1 VGDNYKEFQDNL
13 EQNLTTPAGGSAGD
27 KQEHDPMLKKMAEAL
42 GLKIEDGAKDED
54 VQAAVTKAFA
64 ERDHEIAILKANM
77 TAEEKAH
84 HDTLADEAAKAEF
97 RKLDTAARKAV
108 IAKANELPE
117 HVRKALAEADALKK
131 RFADLEEK
139 DALAA
144 VTKRVMDAGLPDS
157 EVDTF
162 GKCFKADPEAA
173 EKMLKLGAAG
183 WKAADA
189 AGTF

>member
-1 VGDNYKEFQDNL
+1 ASEVLAKAVSALAESVGAIYTSTDDEDSKATALADTFKEFQDHL
-13 EQNLTTPAGGSAGD
+13 EQNLTIPAGGSAGD

-108 IAKANELPE
+108 IAKANELRAVRYA
-117 HVRKALAEADALKK
+117 VRKRPHSYQLEGHSSFLINGVETPYEVEPPAEGS
-131 RFADLEEK
+131 
-139 DALAA
+139 
-144 VTKRVMDAGLPDS
+144 T
-157 EVDTF
+157 T
-162 GKCFKADPEAA
+162 
-173 EKMLKLGAAG
+173 
-183 WKAADA
+183 
-189 AGTF
+189 